1 MASVMGRW
9 FLMSMIRYTSVKHLG
24 FDSHYDVVLF
34 LYNDCIVTVPLK
46 TIKLIFA
53 EILAG
58 KEYADLTADLPIVVH
73 YNPSYVNDPSTVQYM
88 TRPQCLARPILQ
100 LIRMFHT
107 SHFFKAPLGGVCPP
121 CQRTQFGSR
130 TRPFWTESENGP
142 CYVWPGNPNWVLK
155 KLYSL
160 ADMSRGA
167 LRGAFSVSS
176 DHRFGAITDDQS
188 RITLVDLHRGV
199 ALRFWK
205 GCKEA
210 QTCFVDVSERFP
222 PAGRLPRTAK
232 FMLIYLPRSNSL
244 EVWPLIYGPL
254 LKCWSIN
261 GSLRFLLPHMSALR
275 RALKHFNALCV
286 VGNEHLVGIRL
297 SLDLWFP
304 HTPEAR
310 DFETFSRLR
319 RWVCSRSFKA
329 SLKSGMFWIYINFS
343 SDFSASISKLEGLL
357 GDFTLPDWFLKAV
370 WVLLCTNMIDLTTL
384 VVEKLMTLGDSFPL
398 EATKKH
404 AFLRHLEKIC
414 SLIHFYHG
422 LSRMYDAQSQNRCGH
437 YHESRN
443 KLVEPVAQFFPECG
457 KAVELPKFPQSWT
470 FFRAAAYSSLFWIVP
485 DGRFHDKTAA
495 HEMLLGRAIF
505 AAFFWGTISVES
517 FLNLLNDAPFSYDYL
532 LVLAVR
538 WLVAQSTLP
547 PQISPSGITQL
558 TQTLFSN
565 HPHHLST
572 SFGTI
577 YSVLLASRNYAV
589 CLVVCAALLGAADA
603 DKQLSMRKS
612 PKSKKG
618 DEDGPGRSIAPDIPQ
633 FSLDVLRHRIQHLQ
647 DMVAFNHCLASFRRC
662 YDLPGWISRAY
673 SVRHVFRRSSDH
685 FTSEFSRCLAG
696 SKLKGSEVLEI
707 YRSFAV
713 ETAVNEFVDDFR
725 VLCGR
730 LPHTFEVNR
739 VLVCAAWWLVR
750 QLSSPWSRL
759 DQSQRILRL
768 RRVIDFLSVTSN
780 AGHRLAFT
788 VACQCYRQ
796 PILPML
802 RHHFCA
808 LESTDL
814 SQCLDDPFLLNEAL
828 TFCEFFNQFRR
839 VCIAAMEECPLH
851 RDASWEVS
859 TARQFFNETLHARDE
874 DSLGA
879 RDGGN
884 DDGSLTSRSTFPLDH
899 FVDPSLE
906 DAPTF
911 GRLDVWLQ
919 FLVLHTAI
927 LAFGIPP
934 KTWGDEVQ
942 AHPVQLLPAS
952 WEENLPFTPPTWTR
966 NIVPLPPPLQAKIAL
981 LRRAFI
987 DWLLRSSACQ
997 SDQRL
1002 DSHSLR
1008 SRLCA
1013 VTMRLAVV
1021 WGLPPGLAHVLHV
1034 VALYTA
1040 WSDREAEAEL
1050 ISPSSSSSS
1059 AFPSA
1064 PFSVGNA
1071 GANLFH
1077 LLAGRICFLN
1087 EQLSGRL
1094 LASASE
1100 SLRDMLACLW
1110 GDSSGVDSVSREGAP
1125 SVAEQVSSARR
1136 LVDFLVHHLPRQ
1148 SNQRAMT
1155 MELGELLQTIDKSPQ

>member
-1 MASVMGRW
+1 MSSA
-9 FLMSMIRYTSVKHLG
+9 FLVTNQAVIAPNI
-24 FDSHYDVVLF
+24 LF
-34 LYNDCIVTVPLK
+34 LYNDCIVTVPIK
-46 TIKLIFA
+46 TLKLILA
-53 EILAG
+53 ELLAG
-58 KEYADLTADLPIVVH
+58 KGDVDLTVDLPIAVH
-73 YNPSYVNDPSTVQYM
+73 SNPNYVDDPSTVQYM
-88 TRPQCLARPILQ
+88 TRPQYLVRPILQ

-107 SHFFKAPLGGVCPP
+107 FPFFRRSLSAMPKEYHQMKEKMKDIAAHL
-121 CQRTQFGSR
+121 GSR

-167 LRGAFSVSS
+167 LWGTFSVSS

-232 FMLIYLPRSNSL
+232 FLLIHLPRSNNL
-244 EVWPLIYGPL
+244 EVWSLIHGPL

-261 GSLRFLLPHMSALR
+261 GSLRFLPPQMNALR

-319 RWVCSRSFKA
+319 GWVCSRAFRI
-329 SLKSGMFWIYINFS
+329 SLKS
-343 SDFSASISKLEGLL
+343 DFSTSITKLEGLL

-370 WVLLCTNMIDLTTL
+370 WVLLCTKMIDLTTWA
-384 VVEKLMTLGDSFPL
+384 VEKLLVLGDSFLL
-398 EATKKH
+398 EEPKKH
-404 AFLRHLEKIC
+404 AFLKHLEKIC
-414 SLIHFYHG
+414 SLIRFYHS
-422 LSRMYDAQSQNRCGH
+422 LSKMYDAQSRNQFGH
-437 YHESRN
+437 SHESGN
-443 KLVEPVAQFFPECG
+443 KLVESVAQFFPECG
-457 KAVELPKFPQSWT
+457 KAMELPEFFQPWT
-470 FFRAAAYSSLFWIVP
+470 FFRAAAYSSLFWMVSN
-485 DGRFHDKTAA
+485 RRLQDKTAA
-495 HEMLLGRAIF
+495 YEMLLGQAIF
-505 AAFFWGTISVES
+505 TAFFWGKISVKP
-517 FLNLLNDAPFSYDYL
+517 FLILLNDAPFSYGYL
-532 LVLAVR
+532 LVLATR

-547 PQISPSGITQL
+547 PRISPSRITQL
-558 TQTLFSN
+558 TQTLFSSQ
-565 HPHHLST
+565 PHYLST
-572 SFGTI
+572 SFRAI
-577 YSVLLASRNYAV
+577 CSVVLASRNYAA
-589 CLVVCAALLGAADA
+589 CLVVCAALVGATEAA
-603 DKQLSMRKS
+603 EQLSVQQAFRSQSLESNKED
-612 PKSKKG
+612 K
-618 DEDGPGRSIAPDIPQ
+618 DGPKKSTAPDILQ
-633 FSLDVLRHRIQHLQ
+633 HSLEGLRFRIQHLQ
-647 DMVAFNHCLASFRRC
+647 DMVAFNHCLVSFCRC
-662 YDLPGWISRAY
+662 YKLPGWISRAY
-673 SVRHVFRRSSDH
+673 SVRHVFRRGSDH
-685 FTSEFSRCLAG
+685 FTSEFARCLAG
-696 SKLKGSEVLEI
+696 SQLKGGEVLEI
-707 YRSFAV
+707 YRSFVV
-713 ETAVNEFVDDFR
+713 ETATNEFVDDFR

-750 QLSSPWSRL
+750 QASSPWSRL
-759 DQSQRILRL
+759 DRSQRILRL
-768 RRVIDFLSVTSN
+768 RRVADFLSVTSN

-788 VACQCYRQ
+788 VAFQCYLQ
-796 PILPML
+796 PLLPML

-808 LESTDL
+808 LESTDF
-814 SQCLDDPFLLNEAL
+814 SQCLVDPLLLDEAV

-839 VCIAAMEECPLH
+839 VYTAAMEECPLH
-851 RDASWEVS
+851 RDDTWEKS
-859 TARQFFNETLHARDE
+859 TAREFFNETLHVRDE
-874 DSLGA
+874 DNQGA
-879 RDGGN
+879 CDGGG
-884 DDGSLTSRSTFPLDH
+884 DDGRVTNRFTFPLDH
-899 FVDPSLE
+899 VVDPSLE
-906 DAPTF
+906 DVPTF
-911 GRLDVWLQ
+911 SHLDVWLQ

-952 WEENLPFTPPTWTR
+952 WEEGLPFTPPTWTR
-966 NIVPLPPPLQAKIAL
+966 TVVPLSSPTQAKLAL

-987 DWLLRSSACQ
+987 DWLLRSSACR
-997 SDQRL
+997 SDQRP
-1002 DSHSLR
+1002 DSHNLR
-1008 SRLCA
+1008 ARLSA
-1013 VTMRLAVV
+1013 VAMNLAMA
-1021 WGLPPGLAHVLHV
+1021 WGLPSGLAHALHV

-1050 ISPSSSSSS
+1050 VSPSSSS
-1059 AFPSA
+1059 AFPPA

-1087 EQLSGRL
+1087 EQMSGRL
-1094 LASASE
+1094 LASASK

-1110 GDSSGVDSVSREGAP
+1110 EDPSGVDAVSREGAP
-1125 SVAEQVSSARR
+1125 SVVDQVSSARR

-1148 SNQRAMT
+1148 SNQRAMV
-1155 MELGELLQTIDKSPQ
+1155 MELGELLQTFDQLPQ